1 MSYFYLALTILVGVA
16 LPFQVA
22 MNGQVRESLG
32 HPLWG
37 ALTNFSVGLVALMI
51 MAALMRAPI
60 PAAGMMAKVPMWAWF
75 GGIIGQMYILSAI
88 LAGPKLGSATFFA
101 VIIAGQVLTS
111 LVLDHFGVL
120 GFPHSPINV
129 WKALGA
135 LLLIVGVVLVVK
147 N

>member
-1 MSYFYLALTILVGVA
+1 MNYFYLVLTILVGVA

-37 ALTNFSVGLVALMI
+37 ALVNFAVGLVALLI
-51 MAALMRAPI
+51 IAALMRAPI
-60 PAAGMMAKVPMWAWF
+60 PASGMMAKVPTWAWF

-88 LAGPKLGSATFFA
+88 
-101 VIIAGQVLTS
+101 QVLTS
-111 LVLDHFGVL
+111 LVLDHYGVL
-120 GFPHSPINV
+120 GFPHSPINLWRAV
-129 WKALGA
+129 GG

>member
-1 MSYFYLALTILVGVA
+1 MNYLYLALTILVGVA

-22 MNGQVRESLG
+22 MNGQVREALG

-37 ALTNFSVGLVALMI
+37 ALTNFAVGLVALGI
-51 MAALMRAPI
+51 MVAVMRAPI
-60 PAAGMMAKVPMWAWF
+60 PTTGMLAKAPAWAWW
-75 GGIIGQMYILSAI
+75 GGIIGQLYVMSAI

-101 VIIAGQVLTS
+101 IIIAGQLLTS

-120 GFPHSPINV
+120 GFPHSPINFWRIAGV
-129 WKALGA
+129 
-135 LLLIVGVVLVVK
+135 LLLIVGAVLVVK

>member
-1 MSYFYLALTILVGVA
+1 MNYFYLVLTILVGVA

-37 ALTNFSVGLVALMI
+37 ALVNFAVGLVALLI
-51 MAALMRAPI
+51 IAALMRAPI
-60 PAAGMMAKVPMWAWF
+60 PASGMMAKVPTWAWF

-101 VIIAGQVLTS
+101 VIIGGQVLTS
-111 LVLDHFGVL
+111 LVLDHYGVL
-120 GFPHSPINV
+120 GFPHSPINLWRAV
-129 WKALGA
+129 GG

>member
-1 MSYFYLALTILVGVA
+1 MNSLYLALTILVGVA

-22 MNGQVRESLG
+22 MNGQVRVSLG
-32 HPLWG
+32 HPMWG
-37 ALTNFSVGLVALMI
+37 ALTNFAIGLVALII
-51 MAALMRAPI
+51 MAAIMRAPI
-60 PAAGMMAKVPMWAWF
+60 PTTGMLTKVPVWAWW
-75 GGIIGQMYILSAI
+75 GGIIGQMYIVSAI

-111 LVLDHFGVL
+111 LILDHFGVL
-120 GFPHSPINV
+120 GFPHSPINL